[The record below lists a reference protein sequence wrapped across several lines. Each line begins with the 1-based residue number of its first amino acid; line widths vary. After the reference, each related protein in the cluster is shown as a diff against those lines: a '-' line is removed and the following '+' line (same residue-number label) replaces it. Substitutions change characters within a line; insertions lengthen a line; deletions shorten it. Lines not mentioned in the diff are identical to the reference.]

1 MRKRTIYDIYADI
14 LIFLSVVGNARITRI
29 ARFAN
34 LPVDRAKN
42 ILIKMYSIGLLRKR
56 EEKGA
61 IFYYMTRRGYEYLSL
76 YKRLKLLTGFD

>member
-1 MRKRTIYDIYADI
+1 MRKRTIYDIYADV
-14 LIFLSVVGNARITRI
+14 LIFLSVVGSARITRI